1 CARTRAGSS
10 RASAPTRASWLS
22 STARRSKIL
31 APRLRTGAFRVYYR
45 GVVQVNGAGG
55 LSLAFSPTSDRY
67 LRFRLFPRPANA
79 PRACDMHRVEE
90 QIMMYSVLVPE
101 ERQVLDAYVVDHPEL
116 VPLLEEAKSWTA
128 LFQEARMLRDAE
140 PGDEALAYLVV
151 TRRMSR
157 HPLPRRLEQTF
168 RALESRV
175 AAQ

>member
-1 CARTRAGSS
+1 
-10 RASAPTRASWLS
+10 
-22 STARRSKIL
+22 
-31 APRLRTGAFRVYYR
+31 
-45 GVVQVNGAGG
+45 
-55 LSLAFSPTSDRY
+55 
-67 LRFRLFPRPANA
+67 
-79 PRACDMHRVEE
+79 MHRVEE

-175 AAQ
+175 AAQPALQARVATLSRRLAALEAASDPVSQFEALTGYRL